1 MRKGAMDDP
10 VSHASPTCGRTVGIA
25 QSVLKKLT
33 YDEVF
38 NRVASLTE
46 LATLS
51 STLTGIFQ
59 VTQSRNGTAKDLA
72 VVISRDPAL
81 SMKLLRTVNSCF
93 YAFNRQVES
102 IEDAAVLLGFTEVER
117 LSLAI
122 SVINK
127 FSTRSLRGRV
137 LHQLWLHSLVCG
149 IAGET
154 VVDFFGIKNAESN
167 DVYLAALLHDVG
179 KAIIWQAFP
188 DAINPILR
196 LMADERLTDYQAEHA
211 VLDGATHSVIGAWAA
226 EQWNLP
232 SCVVQGLQMH
242 HTPREAA
249 AEETLVKVI
258 HLADALCYQV
268 GMPAVKI
275 KCAAPPDRTTSLQSL
290 KNNEAFLKRFAERYE
305 AKRAAIEAIVG

>member
-1 MRKGAMDDP
+1 
-10 VSHASPTCGRTVGIA
+10 V
-25 QSVLKKLT
+25 QKKLT

-38 NRVASLTE
+38 DRVASLTE

-59 VTQSRNGTAKDLA
+59 VTQSRGGTAKDLA
-72 VVISRDPAL
+72 LIISKDPAL

-93 YAFNRQVES
+93 YAFNRPIES
-102 IEDAAVLLGFTEVER
+102 IEEAAVMLGFTEVER

-149 IAGET
+149 IAAET
-154 VVDFFGIKNAESN
+154 VVDFFGIKNVEDD

-188 DAINPILR
+188 DAINPILH
-196 LMADERLTDYQAEHA
+196 LMADQNLTDYHAEHA
-211 VLDGATHSVIGAWAA
+211 VLDGATHCVIGAWAA

-232 SCVVQGLQMH
+232 SSVVQGLQMH
-242 HTPREAA
+242 HAPREAS
-249 AEETLVKVI
+249 AEETIVKVI

-275 KCAAPPDRTTSLQSL
+275 TCANPPDRTASLQSL